1 MTYFRKIMIKI
12 KSDGVLPFFLFTLKH
27 LTRAK
32 KRKQNR
38 EMLIKPQIR
47 ERFRHI
53 FQHNSWSSNESR
65 SGKGSELL
73 FTEPIRNWLLTNLP
87 LLEVKTLLDA
97 PCGDFNWMRETL
109 PRLNL
114 NYIGIDIV
122 PEIIEY
128 NHDAYST
135 KNINFHTAN
144 ICEDLLP
151 DCDLI
156 MVRDC
161 LIHLSFDDIEKFL
174 NNLSK
179 TNYKYLLTT
188 TYLVDEGFRNTEIL
202 TGQYRKIDLF
212 KAPFNFD
219 KSKVEKRFN
228 DHPAGYDKPREMIL
242 IKKQYVPSALSLELP
257 S

>member
-1 MTYFRKIMIKI
+1 
-12 KSDGVLPFFLFTLKH
+12 
-27 LTRAK
+27 
-32 KRKQNR
+32 
-38 EMLIKPQIR
+38 MLVEPLIR

-53 FQHNSWSSNESR
+53 FQNNSWSSAESR
-65 SGKGSELL
+65 SGKGSELM
-73 FTEPIRNWLLTNLP
+73 FTEPIRNWLLKNLP
-87 LLEVKTLLDA
+87 LLEVNTFVDA
-97 PCGDFNWMRETL
+97 PCGDFNWMKEIL
-109 PRLNL
+109 PQLNL
-114 NYIGIDIV
+114 NYIGLDIV
-122 PEIIEY
+122 PEIIKN

-144 ICEDLLP
+144 ICQDPLP

-188 TYLVDEGFRNTEIL
+188 TYLVDEGFSNLEIL

-212 KAPFNFD
+212 RAPFNFD
-219 KSKVEKRFN
+219 ISKIEKRFN
-228 DHPAGYDKPREMIL
+228 DCPAGYDKPREMIL
-242 IKKQYVPSALSLELP
+242 IKKKYVPKALSSVLSL
-257 S
+257 